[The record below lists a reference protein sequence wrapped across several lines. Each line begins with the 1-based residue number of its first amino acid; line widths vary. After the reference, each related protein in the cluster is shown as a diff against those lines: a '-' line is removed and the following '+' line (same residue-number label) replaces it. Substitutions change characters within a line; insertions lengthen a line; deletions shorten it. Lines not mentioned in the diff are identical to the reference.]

1 MTDEAPPTVT
11 PPASLAPSPEVPA
24 EKPRRKTHAR
34 KESAESYQAA
44 DSTGISLAAVDSKY
58 HQRLLE
64 VLESP
69 KAFNGQLV
77 MLVDSTLNPLPGAWT
92 PGKLRNAPRIG
103 FLTCFG
109 QDRQKEGHRL
119 YVIIYLRVSSRG
131 QALKGTA
138 LEATLRFM
146 LKKCERHGLSV
157 AGVAVDIESG
167 REEDRIALGKVMDV
181 VQSGQVSCIVVP
193 AISRLERNEA
203 HFGMRMQTLAGV
215 ESWVY
220 YGQTYEDPYFDYCAW
235 HDWDSR
241 DRAVTQVR
249 AAEKYVQDGMDGVT
263 STDRSKLQDGY
274 LISVNKRDTFCIY
287 DIHIEDEKRKGAFRK
302 IIRTASSKATYAEL
316 KASIMEAASRSDETA
331 LLTIAK
337 GQADRTGKDIDVD
350 DLWWELA
357 IGWVIAKNQRSPI
370 NDEGLSADC
379 EELRVEDDVDSY
391 WELMKAFAHLKGLS
405 RRQRAKQVL
414 ASDALSRVAK
424 QKIAEAQAERDD
436 AIQYRL
442 SCNCTEPPTPV
453 KCVGNGP
460 KDSDVPQDWVVCPS
474 CGRKQ
479 SGSPDKRLLPEKRDY
494 RRAMAAPDEPCHKC
508 RRYLPL
514 VEETVIR
521 VDDLQFKV
529 YRCESCS
536 PGRQLGRTQVLL
548 APLPPSVPKAKGQRR
563 LPTPKAPWDGIQR
576 PRLDAPTEAPSGAPP
591 LYTGGV
597 PSGSP
602 FAVEGL
608 KPSMVADRLE
618 AFLTANPGRSFTTDQ
633 LRAVAVGGTVL
644 PGMDPIL
651 TKRWNR
657 GQKFLKDRLAAQGKQ
672 LRSVKRDGG
681 KLYFFWVEPSSALQ
695 AQPPRCGV
703 EGAAPNEAS

>member
-1 MTDEAPPTVT
+1 MTE
-11 PPASLAPSPEVPA
+11 SLAQPAVPAVPPDVPA
-24 EKPRRKTHAR
+24 EKQRRKGQGR
-34 KESAESYQAA
+34 KESAGSYHST

-64 VLESP
+64 VLDCP

-92 PGKLRNAPRIG
+92 PGKLRNASRIG
-103 FLTCFG
+103 FLTCFA
-109 QDRQKEGHRL
+109 QDRQKEGRRL

-167 REEDRIALGKVMDV
+167 REEDRVALGKVMEV
-181 VQSGQVSCIVVP
+181 VQSGQVSSIVVP

-287 DIHIEDEKRKGAFRK
+287 DIHVEDEKRKGAFRK
-302 IIRTASSKATYAEL
+302 IIRTASSKATYNEL

-331 LLTIAK
+331 LVAIAK
-337 GQADRTGKDIDVD
+337 AQAERTGKDLDVE

-370 NDEGLSADC
+370 NDEGLSAEC

-453 KCVGNGP
+453 RCVGNGP
-460 KDSDVPQDWVVCPS
+460 KGSDVPQDWVVCPS

-529 YRCESCS
+529 YRCANCA
-536 PGRQLGRTQVLL
+536 PGLQVGRTQVLL
-548 APLPPSVPKAKGQRR
+548 APLPEKAAPKPKGQRR
-563 LPTPKAPWDGIQR
+563 LAMAKQPWDGIQR
-576 PRLDAPTEAPSGAPP
+576 PRLEAPKEAPSGAPP
-591 LYTGGV
+591 LYTGSV
-597 PSGSP
+597 PSGNPLS
-602 FAVEGL
+602 ADAL
-608 KPSMVADRLE
+608 KPSKVADRLE
-618 AFLTANPGRSFTTDQ
+618 AFVDANPGRSFTTDQ
-633 LRAVAVGGTVL
+633 LRAVAVGGVVL

-657 GQKFLKDRLAAQGKQ
+657 GQKFLKDRLAGKGKL
-672 LRSVKRDGG
+672 LRSIKRSGEMKGQPTQRPD
-681 KLYFFWVEPSSALQ
+681 SA
-695 AQPPRCGV
+695 
-703 EGAAPNEAS
+703 N